1 MAPAIQHARV
11 RSRQPTRNL
20 FEITATP
27 CEQSKGN
34 MGAQETE
41 VY

>member
-34 MGAQETE
+34 MGTQEIK